1 MSSALK
7 TKSNKGGKTI
17 KAPRRNR
24 GIYASKVRVIGE
36 EGEQIGI
43 MPAAQALDLAYQKG
57 LDLVEIAPQANPP
70 VCKIIDYG
78 KYLYEI
84 KKQQQKAR
92 KKQVVIKLHEIKFG
106 VRTNDHDLDHKLRK
120 IGEFLDEGDRV
131 KTTVVFRGRE
141 MEHRDLG
148 KIVLDKIAEKLEAIG
163 TIEQAPKMEGKTL
176 FMVFSPIKAAKKEK
190 KLDEDKNQ

>member
-1 MSSALK
+1 M
-7 TKSNKGGKTI
+7 
-17 KAPRRNR
+17 
-24 GIYASKVRVIGE
+24 GILPV
-36 EGEQIGI
+36 Q
-43 MPAAQALDLAYQKG
+43 QALDLAYQSG

-106 VRTNDHDLDHKLRK
+106 VRTNDHDLEHKLRK

-141 MEHRDLG
+141 MEHKDLG
-148 KIVLDKIAEKLEAIG
+148 KIMLDKVAVKLEGIA
-163 TIEQAPKMEGKTL
+163 TIEQIPKLEGKML
-176 FMVFSPIKAAKKEK
+176 FMVFAPVKAAKKEK
-190 KLDEDKNQ
+190 KPDEIKNP